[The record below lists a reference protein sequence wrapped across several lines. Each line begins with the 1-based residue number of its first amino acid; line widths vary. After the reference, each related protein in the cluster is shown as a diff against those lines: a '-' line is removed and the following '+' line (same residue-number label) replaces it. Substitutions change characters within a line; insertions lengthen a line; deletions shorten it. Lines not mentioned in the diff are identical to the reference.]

1 MILLII
7 VFNALLDTIL
17 ILMEFVLKLV
27 INVALGVILQE
38 PVHPAME
45 AIDFMDQLV
54 FWEFLIVFLIQA
66 SSVLVAMQDTI

>member
-1 MILLII
+1 MILPII

-17 ILMEFVLKLV
+17 ILMGFVLKLV
-27 INVALGVILQE
+27 INVVLGVVLQG

-54 FWEFLIVFLIQA
+54 FWEFQIVFLTQA
-66 SSVLVAMQDTI
+66 LSVLVVMQDTI